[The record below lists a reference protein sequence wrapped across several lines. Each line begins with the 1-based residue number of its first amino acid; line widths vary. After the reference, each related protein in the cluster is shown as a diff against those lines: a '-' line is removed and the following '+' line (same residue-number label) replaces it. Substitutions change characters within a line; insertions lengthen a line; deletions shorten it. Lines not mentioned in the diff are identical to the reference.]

1 MKGNMM
7 RNGIKNIIFLVWAFI
22 IAQVLFAVPAHAQ
35 VVADSAGLFDN
46 GILQGMHLLMTATY
60 KTMGNVLMVGHAL
73 MCYAIDVDKTSVFG
87 LIDVPNI
94 GLLLVGLAIY
104 VVGIFMSLSVGMYF
118 VDASLRLGVAI
129 IFMPI
134 SIALWPFPPTSNKFA
149 DNLGTIIRNSMLFM
163 LMSVGVAFAV
173 CLIDAGL
180 FEGGDQAFWYA
191 IDQEQTEVISENF
204 SFFSSHILVV
214 GFSLVFGFRIL
225 ESSVNDYLNAFFS
238 DAMFGS
244 SSPINQMGTQAFA
257 MAAENVAKPAMDY
270 AKDVV
275 THQAGRAIGGVGSL
289 ISAEGREKI
298 ADGWKGVKRVMANP
312 RQYYNNAMHNAG
324 RRANETIQ
332 NLGQKANEAVQAAG
346 EGVKTAADFVTAAAP
361 LPYTEDERQNFLEG
375 KLENGKRSGKGFND
389 KVDRLTKKV
398 GDKLQRKIDSVTPTA
413 GQATEEVIAHGGG
426 AAKEAGKQAVAATIA
441 SVSDKSTE
449 EVRAD
454 LHETKETVKEKA
466 GAAAQTV
473 SSTAKAA
480 KEEASN
486 TKVGKGVKEFA
497 QGFKEGLKEADQA
510 PVTLNPTDVLA
521 TPFKKMAHPIKTVR
535 QMANMPQ
542 STKDALQAM
551 KDNKGQRTRFIAK
564 KTGQIVARTGKDM
577 GKSADTLGGVLKDFG
592 NWLGDNSNRQKD
604 NRSWTQ
610 KWQDIV
616 DDDKETEKLK
626 AEEAEAN
633 REIEV

>member
-22 IAQVLFAVPAHAQ
+22 IAQVLFAVPAQAQ

-46 GILQGMHLLMTATY
+46 GILQGMHLLMAATY

-94 GLLLVGLAIY
+94 GLLFVGLAIY

-163 LMSVGVAFAV
+163 LMSVGVAFAI

-191 IDQEQTEVISENF
+191 IDQEQTEIISENF

-225 ESSVNDYLNAFFS
+225 ESSVNDYLNSFFS

-257 MAAENVAKPAMDY
+257 MVSQNVAKPAAEY

-275 THQAGRAIGGVGSL
+275 THQSGRAISGVGSL
-289 ISAEGREKI
+289 ISKEGREKI
-298 ADGWKGVKRVMANP
+298 ADGWQGVKRVMANP

-324 RRANETIQ
+324 RRANEAVQ
-332 NLGQKANEAVQAAG
+332 NLGQRANDAVQAVG
-346 EGVKTAADFVTAAAP
+346 EGVKTAADYVTAAAP
-361 LPYTEDERQNFLEG
+361 LPYTEDERQNFLDG
-375 KLENGKRSGKGFND
+375 KLENGKRSGNGFNQ
-389 KVDRLTKKV
+389 KVDRITKNV
-398 GDKLQRKIDSVTPTA
+398 GDKIQSKIDKITPTV
-413 GQATEEVIAHGGG
+413 GQAAEDVIAHGGG
-426 AAKEAGKQAVAATIA
+426 AAKEAGKQAVAASVA
-441 SVSDKSTE
+441 SVSDKSAE

-466 GAAAQTV
+466 GAAAEAVSSASQTV
-473 SSTAKAA
+473 
-480 KEEASN
+480 KE
-486 TKVGKGVKEFA
+486 KVKETEFIK
-497 QGFKEGLKEADQA
+497 GFTEGLKEADQA
-510 PVTLNPTDVLA
+510 PITLNPTDVLA
-521 TPFKKMAHPIKTVR
+521 TPFKKMAHPIQTVR
-535 QMANMPQ
+535 QMARMPQ
-542 STKDALQAM
+542 STKDAIQAM
-551 KDNKGQRTRFIAK
+551 DDNKGQRTRFIAK

-577 GKSADTLGGVLKDFG
+577 GKTADKLGGVLKDFG
-592 NWLGDNSNRQKD
+592 NWVGDNSKRQKD
-604 NRSWTQ
+604 TRSWAQ
-610 KWQDIV
+610 KWQDIA
-616 DDDKETEKLK
+616 DDDKEVERLK
-626 AEEAEAN
+626 AEESEEN
-633 REIEV
+633 REMDV

>member
-7 RNGIKNIIFLVWAFI
+7 RNGLKNIIFLVWAFM
-22 IAQVLFAVPAHAQ
+22 IAQVLFAVPAYAQ
-35 VVADSAGLFDN
+35 VAADSAGLFDN

-94 GLLLVGLAIY
+94 GLLFVGLAIY

-191 IDQEQTEVISENF
+191 IDQEQTEIISENF
-204 SFFSSHILVV
+204 SLFSSHILVV

-257 MAAENVAKPAMDY
+257 MAAQNVAQPAMEF
-270 AKDVV
+270 AKDVA
-275 THQAGRAIGGVGSL
+275 THQAGRAIGGMGSL

-298 ADGWKGVKRVMANP
+298 ADGWEGVKRVMANP
-312 RQYYNNAMHNAG
+312 RQYYNDAMHNAG
-324 RRANETIQ
+324 RRANEAVQ
-332 NLGQKANEAVQAAG
+332 NLGEKTNNAIQMAG
-346 EGVKTAADFVTAAAP
+346 DGVKTMADYGSAIMP
-361 LPYTEDERQNFLEG
+361 IPYTEEERQSFLNG
-375 KLENGKRSGKGFND
+375 KLENGRRSDTKGFRFNQ
-389 KVDRLTKKV
+389 KVDRITKKL
-398 GDKLQRKIDSVTPTA
+398 GDAAQRGIERIAPAV
-413 GQATEEVIAHGGG
+413 GQAAEDVVAHGGG
-426 AAKEAGKQAVAATIA
+426 AAKEAGKTAVAASIA
-441 SVSDKSTE
+441 AFSDKSTE

-454 LHETKETVKEKA
+454 LHETKENVKEKA
-466 GAAAQTV
+466 GVAADAV
-473 SSTAKAA
+473 SSAAKAA
-480 KEEASN
+480 KE
-486 TKVGKGVKEFA
+486 KVTQTEFA
-497 QGFKEGLKEADQA
+497 QGFSEGLREPDQA
-510 PVTLNPTDVLA
+510 PVTLNPSDVIA
-521 TPFKKMAHPIKTVR
+521 TPFKKMAHPVDTVK
-535 QMANMPQ
+535 QMARMPKA
-542 STKDALQAM
+542 TKDAINALQ
-551 KDNKGQRTRFIAK
+551 DNKGQRVRFIAK

-577 GKSADTLGGVLKDFG
+577 GKTADATGQILKDFG
-592 NWLGDNSNRQKD
+592 NWLGDNSNRKTD
-604 NRSWTQ
+604 NRSWME
-610 KWQDIV
+610 KWQKIV
-616 DDDKETEKLK
+616 QDDQDYELAK
-626 AEEAEAN
+626 AEAQEEN
-633 REIEV
+633 REMDVGDR